1 MKEIGLDLSL
11 TTTHTHTGTHSKTST
26 VEKPVTTP
34 KNENQD
40 QFFRNLGLE
49 LSASRSDG
57 STLVSSTVAPKVSD
71 PKMRL
76 QARRNLNSDGFGPSK
91 SRNEKIIAGVKKLP
105 MNEQREI
112 SQAAE
117 IILYFMK
124 KVILI
129 FCPKNYISF

>member
-11 TTTHTHTGTHSKTST
+11 TTTHTHTGTHSKIST

-34 KNENQD
+34 KTENQD
-40 QFFRNLGLE
+40 QYFRNLGLE

-57 STLVSSTVAPKVSD
+57 STLVAPKVSD
-71 PKMRL
+71 PNMRL

-91 SRNEKIIAGVKKLP
+91 SRNEKIIAGVKTLP
-105 MNEQREI
+105 INEQREI

-129 FCPKNYISF
+129 L

>member
-11 TTTHTHTGTHSKTST
+11 TTTHTGTHSKTSH
-26 VEKPVTTP
+26 VEKHVTTP
-34 KNENQD
+34 KAENQD
-40 QFFRNLGLE
+40 QYFRNLGLE

-57 STLVSSTVAPKVSD
+57 STLISSSSAPKISD

-105 MNEQREI
+105 IKEQREI

-124 KVILI
+124 KAI
-129 FCPKNYISF
+129 